1 MVAPSSSTS
10 SSLDSGSIANAA
22 EEERR
27 ISIIRIAPTSADVVE
42 EENDD
47 GDHDWW
53 ITQVLELQRQNH
65 KHHLSDEESNENGFV
80 TVFHRPTDLLEMI
93 KYCPQY
99 LAVVDVDPAIN
110 NKTQPA
116 VVVGYTLTADHK
128 AISSS
133 PSLSKLY
140 KVFFDMVDDDTTTT
154 ATTTTTTIPSPS
166 NDDWVFGAQ
175 VCVSSQY
182 RRRGILKQLYDYQC
196 KDLGTKV
203 ITAVDHS
210 NRPSLQA
217 HLKANFTVLKK
228 YDKGG
233 KDDTGWSLLI
243 RHD

>member
-1 MVAPSSSTS
+1 MVAP
-10 SSLDSGSIANAA
+10 SLDSGSIANAA

-27 ISIIRIAPTSADVVE
+27 ISIIRIAPTVGNVE

-80 TVFHRPTDLLEMI
+80 TVFHRATDLLEMI

-110 NKTQPA
+110 NKTHPV

-133 PSLSKLY
+133 PSLSMLY
-140 KVFFDMVDDDTTTT
+140 EIFFDMVDDDSTTT
-154 ATTTTTTIPSPS
+154 ATTPSPTTTTIPSPS
-166 NDDWVFGAQ
+166 NNDWVFGAQ

-196 KDLGTKV
+196 NDLGIKV

-228 YDKGG
+228 YDTGG
-233 KDDTGWSLLI
+233 KDDTGWSLLV

>member
-1 MVAPSSSTS
+1 MVAP
-10 SSLDSGSIANAA
+10 SLDSGSIANAA

-27 ISIIRIAPTSADVVE
+27 ISTIRIAPTVGNVE

-53 ITQVLELQRQNH
+53 ITQV
-65 KHHLSDEESNENGFV
+65 SDEESNENGFM
-80 TVFHRPTDLLEMI
+80 TVFHWPTDLLEMI

-110 NKTQPA
+110 NNTQPV

-140 KVFFDMVDDDTTTT
+140 KVFFDMVDDDS
-154 ATTTTTTIPSPS
+154 TTTTIPSPS

-196 KDLGTKV
+196 NNLGTKV
-203 ITAVDHS
+203 ITAVNHS

-228 YDKGG
+228 YDTGG
-233 KDDTGWSLLI
+233 KDNTGWSLLV